1 MMRVFLEQGPSGRRL
16 RTGRGVDRRAVQP
29 HELPALRLPIVD
41 RADPEDRRLQADEAR
56 RVREGRAPLPCPV
69 PGGGASYSLCFAF
82 PAFAGRR
89 FTLVLAGGPLDSR
102 LLFRL

>member
-56 RVREGRAPLPCPV
+56 RVREGRAPLPCPGLRGEAFV
-69 PGGGASYSLCFAF
+69 SPCLAYQACASAV
-82 PAFAGRR
+82 
-89 FTLVLAGGPLDSR
+89 FTLWLPVGLYNSVL
-102 LLFRL
+102 